1 MKTIK
6 DLQAENMANFME
18 NGPRLSLSYN
28 TWIVARD
35 RKNGWVLVGGLGGL
49 GVGQMWFKE
58 DERDKNR
65 PGYNEAPEQEYIDL
79 RERNNHE

>member
-1 MKTIK
+1 MRKAVEE
-6 DLQAENMANFME
+6 LQAENIGNFIE

-35 RKNGWVLVGGLGGL
+35 RDRGYVLVGGLGCM

-58 DERDKNR
+58 TERDKNR
-65 PGYNEAPEQEYIDL
+65 PGYDEAPEVGYE
-79 RERNNHE
+79 